1 MALKEIMALFRGLLP
16 TGDEAL
22 LYPVTKIACV
32 DGLREEIDAR
42 KPIYF
47 DITIGTGWAGSAAP
61 YSQNITVTGILAA
74 DKPVM
79 HLRKADDLAAAKQQQ
94 EAFDKLHKIK
104 TSANRVTVSAEEKTT
119 VAIPVTLEVHR

>member
-1 MALKEIMALFRGLLP
+1 MALKEIIALFRGILP

-22 LYPVTKIACV
+22 FYPVTKIECV

-47 DITIGTGWAGSAAP
+47 DITIGTGWTGTAAP
-61 YSQNITVTGILAA
+61 YSQNITVNGILSA

-79 HLRKADDLAAAKQQQ
+79 HIRKADDLATADSQE

-104 TSANRVTVSAEEKTT
+104 TSANMVTVTAREKTK
-119 VAIPVTLEVHR
+119 VSIPVTLEVKR